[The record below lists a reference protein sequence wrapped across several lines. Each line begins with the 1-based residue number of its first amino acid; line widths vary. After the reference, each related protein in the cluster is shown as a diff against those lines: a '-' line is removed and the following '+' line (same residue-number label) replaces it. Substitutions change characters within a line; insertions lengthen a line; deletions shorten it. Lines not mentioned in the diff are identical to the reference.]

1 MLLLACVLAG
11 CILGWMRGG
20 KLRNFLSFPFHFLWL
35 PCGAFL
41 LQASVLPFS
50 RWIPEEPDRWLWL
63 PLVLSYSML
72 AIFFIG
78 NYRIP
83 SLWVMALGLFLN
95 GLVIALNGWRMPVPE
110 EMVSVMTEMQKLRY
124 TPLGN
129 GTRLPFLGDVL
140 FIPVP
145 LLRGYASL
153 GDLFLGGGIIWLFLS
168 GMGKRERRKP
178 KRLKRHA
185 HRRNREIRE
194 KEF

>member
-20 KLRNFLSFPFHFLWL
+20 KLRNFLSFPFRFLWL

-50 RWIPEEPDRWLWL
+50 RWIPGEPDRWLWL

-83 SLWVMALGLFLN
+83 ERSCDCSERVAYACAGGDGICN
-95 GLVIALNGWRMPVPE
+95 DRDAETPV
-110 EMVSVMTEMQKLRY
+110 
-124 TPLGN
+124 
-129 GTRLPFLGDVL
+129 
-140 FIPVP
+140 
-145 LLRGYASL
+145 YA
-153 GDLFLGGGIIWLFLS
+153 F
-168 GMGKRERRKP
+168 GK
-178 KRLKRHA
+178 
-185 HRRNREIRE
+185 
-194 KEF
+194 

>member
-20 KLRNFLSFPFHFLWL
+20 KLRNFLSFPFRFLWL

-83 SLWVMALGLFLN
+83 SLWVMALGLFLICPIFIDI
-95 GLVIALNGWRMPVPE
+95 GKWLDVI
-110 EMVSVMTEMQKLRY
+110 
-124 TPLGN
+124 
-129 GTRLPFLGDVL
+129 GTIRWFLPPAWYLQF
-140 FIPVP
+140 F
-145 LLRGYASL
+145 
-153 GDLFLGGGIIWLFLS
+153 
-168 GMGKRERRKP
+168 
-178 KRLKRHA
+178 
-185 HRRNREIRE
+185 
-194 KEF
+194 